1 MSKRKND
8 ISNPTTVVDSM
19 LDLIKDP
26 KNSSETDKNN
36 NSEEEPQAKLEDII
50 KEIEEMV
57 DEPTAK
63 KRPTLARLD
72 QEEIVTTDGLV
83 EGSKVIIPK
92 NRVRPLRENWERI
105 YELIVEKL
113 RLQVRFNTKT
123 SQVELRKCE
132 QTKDPI
138 ALQRATDFLRA
149 FTLGFELN
157 DAESLIR
164 IDELFLETFKITDIK
179 QTLKGDHLARAIG
192 RIAGTGGRNKHTI
205 ENATKTRI
213 VLADTKV
220 SILGSFQNC
229 RTARRT
235 ICAVVMGTP
244 NNKIHGTLRTIA
256 ERMGDRY

>member
-113 RLQVRFNTKT
+113 RLQVRFKGWGWIVK
-123 SQVELRKCE
+123 SLHEVE
-132 QTKDPI
+132 
-138 ALQRATDFLRA
+138 
-149 FTLGFELN
+149 N
-157 DAESLIR
+157 S
-164 IDELFLETFKITDIK
+164 
-179 QTLKGDHLARAIG
+179 
-192 RIAGTGGRNKHTI
+192 
-205 ENATKTRI
+205 
-213 VLADTKV
+213 
-220 SILGSFQNC
+220 
-229 RTARRT
+229 
-235 ICAVVMGTP
+235 
-244 NNKIHGTLRTIA
+244 
-256 ERMGDRY
+256 